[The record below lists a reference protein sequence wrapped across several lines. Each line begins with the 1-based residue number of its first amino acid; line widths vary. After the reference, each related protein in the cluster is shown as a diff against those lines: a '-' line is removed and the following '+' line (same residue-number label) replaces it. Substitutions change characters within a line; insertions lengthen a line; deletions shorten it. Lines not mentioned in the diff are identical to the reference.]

1 MKPTTVRRW
10 IGILLWFLALV
21 LMMATA
27 VYQRHTGPTYPARG
41 DVTLAG
47 QAMAYKLLRSETTGT
62 DARIA
67 LDAPGGVRGVLEW
80 RRYPTNEP
88 FTVVPLARDG
98 DALAATLPTQP
109 PAGKIEYRV
118 RLTAG
123 AEQALLPAGGP
134 AVLRYKGDVPAAVL
148 IPHIL
153 FMFLAMVWGL
163 RTLLEITAGRPAVR
177 RQAWITLVLM
187 LLGGM
192 ILGPAVQHYAFG
204 AAWTGVPFG
213 WDLTDNKTLLMVVAW
228 GIGCG
233 FVGLKG
239 EVTRRGR
246 IAMMVAGLVM
256 LAVYL
261 IPHSLFGST
270 LNYEAVDQG
279 ADPAQAV
286 EQG

>member
-1 MKPTTVRRW
+1 MSAKQRW
-10 IGILLWFLALV
+10 VGIGLWVLAVL

-27 VYQRHTGPTYPARG
+27 TWQRRTGPTCPARG
-41 DVTLAG
+41 SVELLGAVID
-47 QAMAYKLLRSETTGT
+47 YELLRSETTGT

-67 LDAPGGVRGVLEW
+67 VDVPPGIAGRLTW
-80 RRYPTNEP
+80 RRYPTDEP
-88 FTVVPLARDG
+88 FVAVPMTREG
-98 DALAATLPTQP
+98 DALVARLPTQP
-109 PAGKIEYRV
+109 PAGKLQYRV
-118 RLTAG
+118 RLRAG
-123 AEQALLPAGGP
+123 DRDTTLPTEGP

-148 IPHIL
+148 VPHIL

-163 RTLLEITAGRPAVR
+163 RALLEIAAGRPAVR
-177 RQAWITLVLM
+177 KQAWIALILM
-187 LLGGM
+187 FLGGL

-228 GIGCG
+228 G
-233 FVGLKG
+233 VGLAFLGMKG
-239 EVTRRGR
+239 EVSRRGR
-246 IAMMVAGLVM
+246 IAMMIAGFVM

-270 LNYEAVDQG
+270 LDYEAVDQG
-279 ADPAQAV
+279 VDPSKAV

>member
-1 MKPTTVRRW
+1 MSAKQRW
-10 IGILLWFLALV
+10 VGALLWVLAVV
-21 LMMATA
+21 LMLATA
-27 VYQRHTGPTYPARG
+27 VYQRRTGPTCPARG
-41 DVTLAG
+41 SVELLGAVVD
-47 QAMAYKLLRSETTGT
+47 YKLLRSETTGT

-67 LDAPGGVRGVLEW
+67 VDVPPGIAGTLTW
-80 RRYPTNEP
+80 RRYPTDEP
-88 FTVVPLARDG
+88 FVAVPMTREG
-98 DALAATLPTQP
+98 DALVARLPTQP
-109 PAGKIEYRV
+109 PAGKLEYRV
-118 RLTAG
+118 GLQAG
-123 AEQALLPAGGP
+123 DHDVGLPAGGP

-163 RTLLEITAGRPAVR
+163 RALLEIAARGPAVR
-177 RQAWITLVLM
+177 RQAWIALILM

-204 AAWTGVPFG
+204 QAWTGVPFG
-213 WDLTDNKTLLMVVAW
+213 WDLTDNKTLLMVIAW
-228 GIGCG
+228 GLGCA
-233 FVGLKG
+233 FLGLRG

-246 IAMMVAGLVM
+246 IVLGIAGFVM

-270 LNYEAVDQG
+270 LDYEAVDQG
-279 ADPAQAV
+279 VDPSKAV